1 MEREALEPGTKILVV
16 RRSGAFVGVTQE
28 RVLMA
33 EPPCVDGGRRE
44 PRVRFGAGMHGEW
57 VLLADEGVSWCRGW
71 DEPEALVAANT
82 LMKSAAE

>member
-16 RRSGAFVGVTQE
+16 RRTNAFVGVTQE
-28 RVLMA
+28 RVLFF
-33 EPPCVDGGRRE
+33 EPAYGDNGGQD
-44 PRVRFGAGMHGEW
+44 RVRFGAGMHGEW